1 MIVNVSYEISEQ
13 ELSAELLPA
22 REALGGWGSNVQ
34 AVYAENT
41 ALALRLG
48 HGDAD
53 ATAEQDIEL
62 SNE

>member
-1 MIVNVSYEISEQ
+1 MNVSYEISEL

-41 ALALRLG
+41 ALALGFG
-48 HGDAD
+48 HGDTE
-53 ATAEQDIEL
+53 ATAEQDL
-62 SNE
+62 DVSQK